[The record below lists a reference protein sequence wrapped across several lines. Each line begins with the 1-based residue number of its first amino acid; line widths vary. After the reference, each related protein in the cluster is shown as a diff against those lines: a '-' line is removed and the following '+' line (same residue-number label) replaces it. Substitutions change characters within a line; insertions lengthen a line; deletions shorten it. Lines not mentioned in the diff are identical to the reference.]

1 MFYIKKEMLY
11 ESVARYKNQ
20 NSEEKHTNALL
31 FSNFMGQPKIREDK
45 IAWLLESWYFLSIF
59 ATYRNH

>member
-20 NSEEKHTNALL
+20 NSEEEHTNALL
-31 FSNFMGQPKIREDK
+31 FANFMGQPKNREDK